1 VKISFDPKKG
11 KRTLRER
18 SIDFADAEALFDG
31 LTLTEE
37 DDRFDYG
44 ERRYRTFGVVAGRL
58 MVVVWTPRG
67 GTRHVI
73 SMRKCN
79 DREKNKIAHRLG

>member
-1 VKISFDPKKG
+1 VKISFDPKKRE
-11 KRTLRER
+11 RTLRER

-44 ERRYRTFGVVAGRL
+44 ERRYRTSASLRAG
-58 MVVVWTPRG
+58 
-67 GTRHVI
+67 
-73 SMRKCN
+73 
-79 DREKNKIAHRLG
+79 